1 MYTDLKDKVVVIT
14 GGSTGLGRAMAVR
27 FGQEE
32 AKVVINYYNNEEEAL
47 DAKKEVEEA
56 GGQAIIVQGDVTK
69 EEDVVNLVQ
78 TAIKEFGTLDVM
90 INKDRKSVV

>member
-78 TAIKEFGTLDVM
+78 TA
-90 INKDRKSVV
+90 

>member
-1 MYTDLKDKVVVIT
+1 
-14 GGSTGLGRAMAVR
+14 AMAVR

-90 INKDRKSVV
+90 INNAGVENPV

>member
-32 AKVVINYYNNEEEAL
+32 A
-47 DAKKEVEEA
+47 
-56 GGQAIIVQGDVTK
+56 
-69 EEDVVNLVQ
+69 
-78 TAIKEFGTLDVM
+78 
-90 INKDRKSVV
+90 

>member
-1 MYTDLKDKVVVIT
+1 LKDKVVVVT

-69 EEDVVNLVQ
+69 
-78 TAIKEFGTLDVM
+78 
-90 INKDRKSVV
+90 

>member
-1 MYTDLKDKVVVIT
+1 MMYTDLKDKVVVIT

-78 TAIKEFGTLDVM
+78 TAIKEFGTLTL
-90 INKDRKSVV
+90 

>member
-69 EEDVVNLVQ
+69 EEDVVNLVE
-78 TAIKEFGTLDVM
+78 TAVK
-90 INKDRKSVV
+90 

>member
-69 EEDVVNLVQ
+69 E
-78 TAIKEFGTLDVM
+78 
-90 INKDRKSVV
+90 

>member
-47 DAKKEVEEA
+47 
-56 GGQAIIVQGDVTK
+56 
-69 EEDVVNLVQ
+69 
-78 TAIKEFGTLDVM
+78 
-90 INKDRKSVV
+90 